1 MRLPI
6 KPSQTPDTIGSLPSR
21 RATAMPVASTSGAVL
36 AQRTTSSSRMMF
48 AGEKKCRPSTRSGR
62 DVAAAMTSGSR

>member
-1 MRLPI
+1 MRLPM
-6 KPSQTPDTIGSLPSR
+6 KPSQTPQTTGNLPSL

-36 AQRTTSSSRMMF
+36 AQRTTSTSRMML

-62 DVAAAMTSGSR
+62 DVAAAMMSGSR